1 MSGGGATDLEETV
14 AVNAGTSDHGTLT
27 KRVAVITGGTRGI
40 GRGIA
45 EAFLAQGAAVVVSG
59 KSEDKGKQALA
70 EMGAGDRAEFIAC
83 DVRDQKQVERL
94 IDATAERY
102 GSVDILVNNAGGTD
116 GYALVHESSVEAWQ
130 KALDWNLNAVFWG
143 SRRALRYMLE
153 RGWGRII
160 NISSVEGKQGNKP
173 AVSHYITNKHAIN
186 GLTKAIAHEYGPRG
200 ITCNAICPGAVETDM
215 MKEAGPGAAEMAG
228 ITYQQFL
235 DNYAHESSIKR
246 LNTVEEVAAMAT
258 LLAADVGGGITGA
271 LLNVDGG
278 TAQW

>member
-116 GYALVHESSVEAWQ
+116 GFALVHELSDEAWQ